1 MLFSTG
7 KSVLARALSDISA
20 RWKQNGLIATYCQ
33 SATALRP
40 KKAKSQRKE
49 ATNCFPLQAQYF
61 SDAKRVRTIGGKGG
75 DGCVSFLQLWCNE
88 RAGPDGGDGGH
99 GGHVVFQ
106 ASNDVRN
113 FNHVG
118 SVLKADEGERGN
130 AKDCHGKN
138 AKHAVIKV
146 PIGTIIRN
154 AQGIIVGD
162 LAQADLMFVAARGGA
177 GGKGNRFFTTDK
189 ETSPKVCEYGP
200 NGEDFSYIL
209 ELRSMADVGLIG
221 YPNAGKSTLLNAL
234 TRAKPKVAP
243 YAFTTLRPHLGT
255 VQYDD
260 HIQLTIADLPGLV
273 PDAHLNKGLGIQFLK
288 HAERCTLLLFV
299 LDASASEPWTHYGQL
314 MHELRQFGGR
324 LASRPQLVVA
334 NKLDVDDGRANFEE
348 LQRQMEKPVLG
359 ISAKMGQNLEQLL
372 KTIRRE
378 YDRHKAQERA

>member
-7 KSVLARALSDISA
+7 RSVLARALSEISSN
-20 RWKQNGLIATYCQ
+20 WKQGGIIATYCQ

-49 ATNCFPLQAQYF
+49 AQYF
-61 SDAKRVRTIGGKGG
+61 SDAKRVRAIGGKGG

-99 GGHVVFQ
+99 GGHIVFQ

-118 SVLKADEGERGN
+118 SVLRADEGERGN

-138 AKHAVIKV
+138 AKHTVIKV

-299 LDASASEPWTHYGQL
+299 LDVSASDPWTHYEQL
-314 MHELRQFGGR
+314 MHELKQFGGR
-324 LASRPQLVVA
+324 LSSRPQLVVA
-334 NKLDVDDGRANFEE
+334 NKLDMDEGRQNFEE
-348 LQRQMEKPVLG
+348 LQRRLEKPVLG

-372 KTIRRE
+372 RSIRRE
-378 YDRHKAQERA
+378 YDQHKTQERALR

>member
-1 MLFSTG
+1 MLFFTG
-7 KSVLARALSDISA
+7 RSVLARAFVEIS
-20 RWKQNGLIATYCQ
+20 KNVATKGGPRVNYCK
-33 SATALRP
+33 ATTALRP
-40 KKAKSQRKE
+40 KKPKSTRKE
-49 ATNCFPLQAQYF
+49 AQYF
-61 SDAKRVRTIGGKGG
+61 SDAKRVRAVGGKGG

-88 RAGPDGGDGGH
+88 RAGPDGGDGGN

-118 SVLKADEGERGN
+118 SVLRAEEGERGN

-154 AQGIIVGD
+154 AQGLIVGD
-162 LAQADLMFVAARGGA
+162 LGHADLMFVAARGGA

-200 NGEDFSYIL
+200 TGEDISYTI

-260 HIQLTIADLPGLV
+260 LVQITIADLPGLV

-299 LDASASEPWTHYGQL
+299 LDASAPEPWTHYEQL
-314 MHELRQFGGR
+314 MHELRQFGGS

-334 NKLDVDDGRANFEE
+334 NKIDMEDSAANFEE
-348 LQRQMEKPVLG
+348 LQRRLQNPVLG
-359 ISAKMGQNLEQLL
+359 ISAKMGQNLGQLL
-372 KTIRRE
+372 SSIRLGF
-378 YDRHKAQERA
+378 DRHKAQERSTR

>member
-1 MLFSTG
+1 MLFLTSR
-7 KSVLARALSDISA
+7 SFLARALSDISA
-20 RWKQNGLIATYCQ
+20 NWKQSGLIATYCQ

-49 ATNCFPLQAQYF
+49 AQYF

-314 MHELRQFGGR
+314 MHELQQFGGR

-334 NKLDVDDGRANFEE
+334 NKLDVDEGRENFEE
-348 LQRQMEKPVLG
+348 LQRRLEKPVLG

-372 KTIRRE
+372 RIIRGE
-378 YDRHKAQERA
+378 YDRHKAQEGALR

>member
-7 KSVLARALSDISA
+7 RSVLARALSDISA
-20 RWKQNGLIATYCQ
+20 NWKQSGLIATYCQ

-49 ATNCFPLQAQYF
+49 AQYF
-61 SDAKRVRTIGGKGG
+61 SDAKRVRAIGGKGG

-113 FNHVG
+113 FNHVD
-118 SVLKADEGERGN
+118 SVLKAEEGERGN

-138 AKHAVIKV
+138 AKHTVIKV

-314 MHELRQFGGR
+314 MHELQQFGGR

-334 NKLDVDDGRANFEE
+334 NKLDVNEGRENFEE
-348 LQRQMEKPVLG
+348 LQRRLEKPVLG

-372 KTIRRE
+372 RSIRKE
-378 YDRHKAQERA
+378 YDRHKAQERALR

>member
-7 KSVLARALSDISA
+7 RSILARALFDISA
-20 RWKQNGLIATYCQ
+20 NWKQRGLIATYCQ

-40 KKAKSQRKE
+40 KKSKSQRKE
-49 ATNCFPLQAQYF
+49 AQYF
-61 SDAKRVRTIGGKGG
+61 SDAKRVRAIGGKGG

-200 NGEDFSYIL
+200 HGEDFSYIL

-299 LDASASEPWTHYGQL
+299 LDASASEPWTHYDQL
-314 MHELRQFGGR
+314 MHELRQFGGQ
-324 LASRPQLVVA
+324 LSTRPQLVVA
-334 NKLDVDDGRANFEE
+334 NKLDVDEGRENFEE
-348 LQRQMEKPVLG
+348 LQRRLEKPVLG

-372 KTIRRE
+372 RIIRRE
-378 YDRHKAQERA
+378 YDRQKTQERALS

>member
-1 MLFSTG
+1 MLFTG
-7 KSVLARALSDISA
+7 RSFLGRVLLDIS
-20 RWKQNGLIATYCQ
+20 QNVGQKGFIVNYCKA
-33 SATALRP
+33 ATALRP
-40 KKAKSQRKE
+40 TKAKSTRKE
-49 ATNCFPLQAQYF
+49 AQYF
-61 SDAKRVRTIGGKGG
+61 SDAKRVRAIGGKGG

-113 FNHVG
+113 FNHVD
-118 SVLKADEGERGN
+118 SVLRAEEGERGS

-138 AKHAVIKV
+138 AKHSLIKV
-146 PIGTIIRN
+146 PIGTVIRN
-154 AQGIIVGD
+154 SQGQIVGD
-162 LAQADLMFVAARGGA
+162 LAHANLMFVAARGGA

-200 NGEDFSYIL
+200 TGEDLSYTL

-255 VQYDD
+255 VLYDD
-260 HIQLTIADLPGLV
+260 HVQLTIADLPGLV

-299 LDASASEPWTHYGQL
+299 LDASAAKPWKHYEQL
-314 MHELRQFGGR
+314 MHELRQFGGS

-334 NKLDVDDGRANFEE
+334 NKLDKDEGEANFEE
-348 LQRQMEKPVLG
+348 LQRRLQNPVLG
-359 ISAKMGQNLEQLL
+359 ISAKMGKNLGNLL
-372 KTIRRE
+372 DSIRRS
-378 YDRHKAQERA
+378 YDRHKTDI

>member
-7 KSVLARALSDISA
+7 RSVLARALSDISA
-20 RWKQNGLIATYCQ
+20 NWKQSGLIATYCQ

-49 ATNCFPLQAQYF
+49 AQYF
-61 SDAKRVRTIGGKGG
+61 SDAKRVRAIGGKGG

-118 SVLKADEGERGN
+118 SVLKAEEGERGN

-138 AKHAVIKV
+138 AKHTVIKV

-314 MHELRQFGGR
+314 MHELQQFGGR

-334 NKLDVDDGRANFEE
+334 NKLDVKEGRENFEE
-348 LQRQMEKPVLG
+348 LQRRLEKPVLG

-372 KTIRRE
+372 RSIRKE
-378 YDRHKAQERA
+378 YDRHKAQERALR